1 MSSPVLLF
9 AKTLGFWAASQ
20 DEAAGAGTGRSVG
33 GQPARTL
40 LSPGLVMSPGP
51 GKRGAAASLSLCPG
65 GGVAQEACF
74 QDEHRARGGWQKQ
87 GARRRHPPA
96 PGPPHARPHAVL
108 GLHLP
113 PVPSRWPMWLL
124 TGDRQR

>member
-20 DEAAGAGTGRSVG
+20 NEAAGAGTGRSVG

-51 GKRGAAASLSLCPG
+51 GKRGATASLSLCPE

-74 QDEHRARGGWQKQ
+74 QGRAAGQGEGGRSRGPGGDTLLLQ
-87 GARRRHPPA
+87 ARLT
-96 PGPPHARPHAVL
+96 PGPRAVL

-113 PVPSRWPMWLL
+113 RAL
-124 TGDRQR
+124 TLARVASDW

>member
-20 DEAAGAGTGRSVG
+20 NEAAGAGTGRSVG

-51 GKRGAAASLSLCPG
+51 GKRGATASLSLCPE

-74 QDEHRARGGWQKQ
+74 QGRAAGRGRVAEAGGQ
-87 GARRRHPPA
+87 AATPSCFRPASRPA
-96 PGPPHARPHAVL
+96 PVPCWACIY
-108 GLHLP
+108 
-113 PVPSRWPMWLL
+113 PVPSRWPVWLL
-124 TGDRQR
+124 TGDPQR